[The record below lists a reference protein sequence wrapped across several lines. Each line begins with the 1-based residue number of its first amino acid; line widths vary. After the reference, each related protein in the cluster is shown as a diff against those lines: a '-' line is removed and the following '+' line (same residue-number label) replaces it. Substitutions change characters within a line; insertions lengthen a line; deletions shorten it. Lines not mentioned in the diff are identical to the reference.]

1 MAIWR
6 RMVPIKSNAEALRK
20 AHDAG
25 NDPIGIQLDE
35 SPAGD
40 GKSGQGTDRQHN
52 GFSLS
57 ICTRFFRLALSEYL
71 VDVFQRLL
79 LVLAATAQKAHWRTD
94 FVASSPMPN

>member
-1 MAIWR
+1 
-6 RMVPIKSNAEALRK
+6 MVPIKFNAETLRK

-25 NDPIGIQLDE
+25 NYPIGIQLDD
-35 SPAGD
+35 SPAVD

-52 GFSLS
+52 GFSLL
-57 ICTRFFRLALSEYL
+57 ICTRFFPLALSEFL

-79 LVLAATAQKAHWRTD
+79 FVLAATAQRAHWKID